1 MGCLTYLK
9 SAHIIFNYYILSA
22 HLSIFSLH
30 PFPFP
35 SSSCPGWDLPRV
47 PLRNRGG
54 KGSGSASWKL
64 SWRYITDPLSRLAQL
79 FCPPHCFTNFPGK
92 TACLIPGNS
101 PAEWQT
107 FDLYAVAGWRN
118 ISKTF
123 LWAADNCL
131 LPAYNR
137 EFVGLCCR
145 WATQLAKYHT
155 KKAWTVRCVSDEFFH
170 MHRGN
175 NMFCFFLCQC
185 HRNGAQLHPFL
196 DQYPRDNSYTLLLTL
211 AEHRNKW
218 SHLI

>member
-107 FDLYAVAGWRN
+107 FDLHAVAGWRN

-131 LPAYNR
+131 LHAYNR

-175 NMFCFFLCQC
+175 NMLFFLCQC